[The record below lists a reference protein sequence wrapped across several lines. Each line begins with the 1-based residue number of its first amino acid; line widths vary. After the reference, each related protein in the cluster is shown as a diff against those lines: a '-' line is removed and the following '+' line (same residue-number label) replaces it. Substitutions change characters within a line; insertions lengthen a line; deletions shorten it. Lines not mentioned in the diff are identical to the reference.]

1 MMDWLLD
8 LPNWALIALKAWA
21 VLNVIGIAGIIG
33 FQFGKGA
40 NDHEE
45 GTVREV

>member
-1 MMDWLLD
+1 MMEWMYNLPDWV
-8 LPNWALIALKAWA
+8 LITAKIWA

-33 FQFGKGA
+33 FQIGKDTI
-40 NDHEE
+40 DHEE